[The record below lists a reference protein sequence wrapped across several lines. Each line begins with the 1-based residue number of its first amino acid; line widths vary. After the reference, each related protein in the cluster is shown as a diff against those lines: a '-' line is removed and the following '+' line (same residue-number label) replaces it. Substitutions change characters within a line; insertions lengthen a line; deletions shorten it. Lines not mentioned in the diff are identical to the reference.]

1 MTPSRLLQ
9 REICMSRKGNSARKQ
24 TLPQGIRCEQSAIKK
39 TLTPTKRKENSSISR
54 WPSFGSENLHKQQ
67 IEDDS
72 LHSHPTK

>member
-1 MTPSRLLQ
+1 MTLLAYRRGRFVCAVRATQLESR
-9 REICMSRKGNSARKQ
+9 
-24 TLPQGIRCEQSAIKK
+24 PQGIRCEQSAIKK

-54 WPSFGSENLHKQQ
+54 WPSFGSENLHKQK